1 MSIATAF
8 LAWFFST
15 ALGSALILLFLN
27 APYIQL

>member
-15 ALGSALILLFLN
+15 ALGAALLLVFLN
-27 APYIQL
+27 APYIHL